1 MTNMGNSRDGSTLSR
16 WVRATLFWLIV
27 MRTSAADTNTQVAPE
42 IWAYVDLSDRARLF
56 FLSSFADNIT
66 TDARDETVG
75 AHLDISLKPL
85 LRRRLRVADWA
96 REKYLW
102 VRVGYRRNFGG
113 STRETGVIEAN
124 SRFALPVGLWAV
136 SRLRTDL
143 RNETGGFSVRP
154 RYRLDFEREF
164 PVGRLTA
171 TPYVRAEVLYD
182 SRSSTW
188 DWRYQAGA
196 EIALTRH
203 WRIEPYYARRQN
215 QHSADLNRMGLIV
228 KTFW

>member
-1 MTNMGNSRDGSTLSR
+1 M
-16 WVRATLFWLIV
+16 
-27 MRTSAADTNTQVAPE
+27 
-42 IWAYVDLSDRARLF
+42 WAYLDLSDRSRLF
-56 FLSSFADNIT
+56 FLSSFTDNIT
-66 TDARDETVG
+66 KDARDETVG
-75 AHLDISLKPL
+75 VHLDIALKPI
-85 LRRRLRVADWA
+85 LRCRLRVADWA

-154 RYRLDFEREF
+154 RYRLGFEREF

-182 SRSSTW
+182 SRPSTW

-203 WRIEPYYARRQN
+203 WRVEPYYARRQN
-215 QHSADLNRMGLIV
+215 QHSADINRIGFIV

>member
-1 MTNMGNSRDGSTLSR
+1 MAPRISR
-16 WVRATLFWLIV
+16 WVGATLLLGIV
-27 MRTSAADTNTQVAPE
+27 VRASAADTNTQVAPE
-42 IWAYVDLSDRARLF
+42 MWAYLDLSDRARLF
-56 FLSSFADNIT
+56 FLSSFTDNIT
-66 TDARDETVG
+66 TEARDETVG
-75 AHLDISLKPL
+75 VHLDLALKPI

-96 REKYLW
+96 RKKYLW
-102 VRVGYRRNFGG
+102 VRLGYRRNFGG
-113 STRETGVIEAN
+113 STRETGVVEAT
-124 SRFALPVGLWAV
+124 SRFALPLGLWAV
-136 SRLRTDL
+136 SRFRTDL

-154 RYRLDFEREF
+154 RYRLNFEREV

-182 SRSSTW
+182 SRPDTW
-188 DWRYQAGA
+188 DRRYQAGA

-215 QHSADLNRMGLIV
+215 QHSANINRIGFIV

>member
-1 MTNMGNSRDGSTLSR
+1 MAPCLSR
-16 WVRATLFWLIV
+16 WVRATLLLGIV
-27 MRTSAADTNTQVAPE
+27 VRTSAADTNTQFATQMS
-42 IWAYVDLSDRARLF
+42 AYLDLSERARLF
-56 FLSSFADNIT
+56 FLSSFTDNIT
-66 TDARDETVG
+66 NEARHETVG
-75 AHLDISLKPL
+75 VHLDIALKPL
-85 LRRRLRVADWA
+85 VRRRLRVADWA
-96 REKYLW
+96 RKKYLW
-102 VRVGYRRNFGG
+102 VRVGYRRDLGG
-113 STRETGVIEAN
+113 STLETGVVEVDN
-124 SRFALPVGLWAV
+124 RFALPLGLWAV

-171 TPYVRAEVLYD
+171 TPYVRAEVLHD
-182 SRSSTW
+182 SRPSTW

-203 WRIEPYYARRQN
+203 WRIEPYYARLQN
-215 QHSADLNRMGLIV
+215 QHSAQINRIGFIV

>member
-1 MTNMGNSRDGSTLSR
+1 MAPGASR
-16 WVRATLFWLIV
+16 WVCATIPLVIV
-27 MRTSAADTNTQVAPE
+27 MSALAADTNTQFAPE
-42 IWAYVDLSDRARLF
+42 MWAYLDLSDRARLF
-56 FLSSFADNIT
+56 FLSSFTDNIT
-66 TDARDETVG
+66 EDTRDETVG
-75 AHLDISLKPL
+75 VHLDLALKPI

-102 VRVGYRRNFGG
+102 VRVGYRRNSGG
-113 STRETGVIEAN
+113 STRETGVLEAN
-124 SRFALPVGLWAV
+124 SRFALPLGLWSA

-154 RYRLDFEREF
+154 RYRLDFEREL
-164 PVGRLTA
+164 PVGRITA

-182 SRSSTW
+182 SRPSTW

-203 WRIEPYYARRQN
+203 WRVEPYYSRRQN
-215 QHSADLNRMGLIV
+215 QHSADINRIGFIL

>member
-1 MTNMGNSRDGSTLSR
+1 MAPCLSR
-16 WVRATLFWLIV
+16 WVRATLLLGIV
-27 MRTSAADTNTQVAPE
+27 VRTSAADTNTQFATQMS
-42 IWAYVDLSDRARLF
+42 AYLDLSERARLF
-56 FLSSFADNIT
+56 FLSSFTDNIT
-66 TDARDETVG
+66 NEARHETVG
-75 AHLDISLKPL
+75 VHLDIALKPL
-85 LRRRLRVADWA
+85 VRRRLRVADWA
-96 REKYLW
+96 RKKYLW
-102 VRVGYRRNFGG
+102 VRVGYRRDLGG
-113 STRETGVIEAN
+113 STRETGVVEVDN
-124 SRFALPVGLWAV
+124 RFALPLGLWAV

-171 TPYVRAEVLYD
+171 TPYVRAEVLHD
-182 SRSSTW
+182 SRPSTW

-203 WRIEPYYARRQN
+203 WRIEPYYARLQN
-215 QHSADLNRMGLIV
+215 QHSAQINRIGFIV

>member
-1 MTNMGNSRDGSTLSR
+1 MAPRASR
-16 WVRATLFWLIV
+16 WIYATIFLGLVVRAP
-27 MRTSAADTNTQVAPE
+27 AADTNTQFAPE
-42 IWAYVDLSDRARLF
+42 VWGYLDISDRARLF
-56 FLSSFADNIT
+56 FLASLSDNVSQS
-66 TDARDETVG
+66 ARDETVG
-75 AHLDISLKPL
+75 VHLDFALKPI

-113 STRETGVIEAN
+113 STRETGVLEAN
-124 SRFALPVGLWAV
+124 SRFALPLGIWAV

-154 RYRLDFEREF
+154 RYRLGFEREF

-182 SRSSTW
+182 SRPSTW

-196 EIALTRH
+196 EISLTRH

-215 QHSADLNRMGLIV
+215 QHSADINRIGFIV